1 MTKNPAMVNNENKIS
16 QLAKAIRKDA
26 DDTFSKFALA
36 LELLKQGSVE
46 KAQLLFEAVLK
57 QDPEYLGVY
66 YHLGKLYQSRGMHN
80 NALQLFEDG
89 IKLASNNN
97 ELRTKSE
104 LHEAIQQLRF
114 ELDD

>member
-1 MTKNPAMVNNENKIS
+1 MAGKESNIS
-16 QLAKAIRKDA
+16 RLAKAIKKDP

-36 LELLKQGSVE
+36 LELIKINSVE

-66 YHLGKLYQSRGMHN
+66 YHLGKLYQSQGFYKKAM
-80 NALQLFEDG
+80 QLFKDG
-89 IKLASNNN
+89 IKLASRQN

-104 LHEAIQQLRF
+104 LQEAIQQLRF
-114 ELDD
+114 EIDE

>member
-1 MTKNPAMVNNENKIS
+1 MISSESKIS
-16 QLAKAIRKDA
+16 QLAKAIRKDP

-36 LELLKQGSVE
+36 LELLKQGRVE

-66 YHLGKLYQSRGMHN
+66 YHLGKLYQSRGMYN
-80 NALQLFEDG
+80 KALQLFEDG
-89 IKLASNNN
+89 IKLAAKKN

-104 LHEAIQQLRF
+104 LHEAIQQLQF